1 MLVGCSE
8 ISVFLLNMC
17 NMLEL
22 SGLFVCP
29 GGLNK
34 FFSAW
39 KEGGGQKKMP
49 SCGLLGWISNQGD
62 TMNRKFE
69 FFQ

>member
-1 MLVGCSE
+1 MLD
-8 ISVFLLNMC
+8 
-17 NMLEL
+17 L
-22 SGLFVCP
+22 SGLFICP
-29 GGLNK
+29 GGLIK

-49 SCGLLGWISNQGD
+49 GCGLLGWISNQGD